1 MNKSSVIVPGKQLYR
16 FNVYYLQNNAR
27 GPQLIP
33 NHVDGFKNHHWN
45 QRITPRFFIRNHNM
59 LLKISNFSYTLNH
72 VTHKPLF
79 G

>member
-1 MNKSSVIVPGKQLYR
+1 MMEGFSLAIDNIYR
-16 FNVYYLQNNAR
+16 DWKPASLTPITR

-33 NHVDGFKNHHWN
+33 NHVDGFKNHYWN
-45 QRITPRFFIRNHNM
+45 QRITPRFFIRNQNM
-59 LLKISNFSYTLNH
+59 LLKISNFSYTLNY

>member
-1 MNKSSVIVPGKQLYR
+1 MRTGS
-16 FNVYYLQNNAR
+16 R

-33 NHVDGFKNHHWN
+33 NHVDGFKNHYWN
-45 QRITPRFFIRNHNM
+45 QRITPRFFIKNHNM